1 LERILL
7 LETKADSEA
16 SKGAF
21 TQAPP
26 LPRSSYVNQVLAP
39 PFVDNAVAEADDGHL
54 PYHWLEI
61 GEILLEAASDDLV
74 DAGSVRRLMRDLR
87 EVRMAKMRAGVNVL
101 EGTGILTLNGVG
113 AMEVAEGRG
122 FVSGVVDGLRKI
134 GASREQAIKEREAE
148 GLEGGNSELDDED
161 DYMGS

>member
-1 LERILL
+1 MERILS
-7 LETKADSEA
+7 LETTTGVGAD
-16 SKGAF
+16 GTF
-21 TQAPP
+21 TGAPP
-26 LPRSSYVNQVLAP
+26 LPRSTYGNQALAP
-39 PFVDNAVAEADDGHL
+39 PFVNDATAEADDRFL

-61 GEILLEAASDDLV
+61 GEVLLEAASDDLF

-87 EVRMAKMRAGVNVL
+87 EVRMAKMRAGVHVL
-101 EGTGILTLNGVG
+101 EGTGVLYLTGVG

-148 GLEGGNSELDDED
+148 DVDGGSDGDDDED
-161 DYMGS
+161 DYMNP